1 MILGAACFNTDG
13 YFRASSEVRENLG
26 SIRYLAVLP
35 RYQGFCLGRRLL
47 ERVEHMIFSS
57 SCSKIMVCVPSC
69 RLSIVEWMQRRGYD
83 AYGEVKYPAAG
94 VRHVLKDSCQNVV
107 LVRFLKDQSHAHAA
121 AVAVNT
127 MSSSRRPVR
136 DKLGR
141 VVGSSSNCASIDEF
155 KGNEGTTT
163 AELVVSDCDEE
174 DTYGVD

>member
-1 MILGAACFNTDG
+1 
-13 YFRASSEVRENLG
+13 
-26 SIRYLAVLP
+26 
-35 RYQGFCLGRRLL
+35 
-47 ERVEHMIFSS
+47 
-57 SCSKIMVCVPSC
+57 MVCVPSC

-94 VRHVLKDSCQNVV
+94 VRHVLKDSCQDVV
-107 LVRFLKDQSHAHAA
+107 LVRFLKDQSHAPTGATAA
-121 AVAVNT
+121 GAAFNT

-155 KGNEGTTT
+155 KGSEGTTA

-174 DTYGVD
+174 DAYGVD